1 MALTDLVAADLRSD
15 EGWRESVYQ
24 DHLGFWTIGY
34 GFLVDARKQGRIP
47 KEVADYWLAHEIDRV
62 DTRLSNALPWY
73 ESAPE
78 PIQRALMN
86 MGYQLGVSGLLRF
99 RRTLSLIEAGKYEDA
114 ADEALRSRWAD
125 QTPNRAKRVTDL
137 IRSAA

>member
-1 MALTDLVAADLRSD
+1 MALTALVAADLRSD

-47 KEVADYWLAHEIDRV
+47 REVADYWLAHEIDRL
-62 DTRLSNALPWY
+62 DTRLSNALPWFDD
-73 ESAPE
+73 APE
-78 PIQRALMN
+78 PVQRALMN

-99 RRTLSLIEAGKYEDA
+99 RQTLALMEQGKWAEA
-114 ADEALRSRWAD
+114 ADQALQSRWAE
-125 QTPNRAKRVTDL
+125 QTPNRARRVTGW